1 MKSKHIIT
9 GVGMLLCLVFFN
21 LPDAAGQSTLNS
33 KRVRQEQE
41 DADKGKCWVIRHPL
55 FARDCWARKI
65 KNGGGDK
72 KFPFAKLSRMS
83 LYRANLTEALLTE
96 ADLTEAN
103 LTEANLTEAL
113 LSVANLTKAVLN
125 GTNLTKAVLN
135 GTNLTKAEL
144 NGANL
149 TEARLHSANLTKAD
163 LSNGMVWYPVGAN
176 LTGAELNDADL
187 TGADLTGAD
196 LTNARLDGAILTG
209 AIVSRSKTKGIDFE
223 DWKSRGAIIRD

>member
-1 MKSKHIIT
+1 MKSKNIII

-21 LPDAAGQSTLNS
+21 LPDAAGQSRRDS
-33 KRVRQEQE
+33 ERVRQEKE
-41 DADKGKCWVIRHPL
+41 DADKGKCWVIRHPM

-72 KFPFAKLSRMS
+72 NFHFAKLSRMS
-83 LYRANLTEALLTE
+83 LYGANLTEALLSQ

-103 LTEANLTEAL
+103 LTEANLTKAQMIG
-113 LSVANLTKAVLN
+113 ANLTKAMLN
-125 GTNLTKAVLN
+125 GTNLTEANLKAVN
-135 GTNLTKAEL
+135 F
-144 NGANL
+144 
-149 TEARLHSANLTKAD
+149 TKAD
-163 LSNGMVWYPVGAN
+163 LSIGMVWNPVGAI
-176 LTGAELNDADL
+176 LTGAELDDADL